1 MLPRSINT
9 AEKVTGLKTFDI
21 KGIVNYIN
29 TDTLSA
35 VRAEAF
41 LKLAPH
47 MSVSMEL
54 LDVHTLLTSIFQEL
68 SNVTRLGDV
77 INVTNKV
84 GNVLMKTKEKTA
96 GQLSHDQIEVVYDL
110 CALFILW
117 DGEDATIIDPA
128 FMKKKISFWRENV
141 DFMSF
146 FLIAREL
153 SQLFRRPSKKV

>member
-1 MLPRSINT
+1 
-9 AEKVTGLKTFDI
+9 
-21 KGIVNYIN
+21 
-29 TDTLSA
+29 
-35 VRAEAF
+35 
-41 LKLAPH
+41 

-54 LDVHTLLTSIFQEL
+54 LDVHTLLSSIFQEL

-117 DGEDATIIDPA
+117 DGEDATDIDPA

-146 FLIAREL
+146 FLIARQL
-153 SQLFRRPSKKV
+153 SQLFKRPSKTA